1 MQQEIDY
8 ARLGLKIKEMRQK
21 AGLTQDNLA
30 EMVSCNTS
38 HISNIENARSYPS
51 LTALFTISNSLKCGI
66 DYLIGEQYTYEKE
79 AVSNENIDRKLARAL
94 QCCSNEKKEKI
105 LKIVE
110 VL

>member
-1 MQQEIDY
+1 MSEINY
-8 ARLGLKIKEMRQK
+8 KRLGKKIRERRKDMHV
-21 AGLTQDNLA
+21 TQEQLA
-30 EMVSCNTS
+30 NDLLVNPS

-105 LKIVE
+105 LKIIE